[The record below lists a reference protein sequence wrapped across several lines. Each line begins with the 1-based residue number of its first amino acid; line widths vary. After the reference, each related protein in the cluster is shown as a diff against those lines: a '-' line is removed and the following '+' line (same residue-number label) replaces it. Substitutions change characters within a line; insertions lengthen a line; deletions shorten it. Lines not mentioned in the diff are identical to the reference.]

1 MERTFDIDAS
11 EQSLLGLSGDRIAR
25 ALGVLGLL
33 VGFGVAQSH
42 AQTANNFTAAIHLF
56 DYDRNQPL
64 DVQDQIIEET
74 GELAI
79 HDITYTSPSG
89 GPVSA
94 YLVVPKGKGPFAG
107 VLFAHHGLGTRSEFL
122 PEAKLY
128 AKAGA
133 VSLMPDYPWDR
144 PRPWRKSVD
153 NFDKPELDRKIFI
166 QAIVELRR
174 GIDLLLARDDVDSK
188 RIAYVGH
195 SMGAQWGSILSA
207 IDQRMRATVLM
218 AGVAE
223 VGDLLLRSSNPDLI
237 DLRNNQPAGQLQ
249 EYCQALGDLDAIR
262 FVGHASPTEL
272 LLQFANFER
281 YFDSTSMQH
290 YMDVATAPKKVIR
303 YDSGHELNDPEA
315 LRDRY
320 HWLVKAI
327 GIKAGL
333 LP

>member
-1 MERTFDIDAS
+1 MLTAS
-11 EQSLLGLSGDRIAR
+11 LPA
-25 ALGVLGLL
+25 
-33 VGFGVAQSH
+33 
-42 AQTANNFTAAIHLF
+42 FT
-56 DYDRNQPL
+56 DYDRTQPL
-64 DVQDQIIEET
+64 DLQDRIIEQTSEFT
-74 GELAI
+74 I
-79 HDITYTSPSG
+79 HDITYASPSG

-94 YLVVPKGKGPFAG
+94 YLVVPKGKGHFAG
-107 VLFAHHGLGTRSEFL
+107 ILFAHYGLGTRSEFL

-153 NFDKPELDRKIFI
+153 NFDRPELDRNTFI

-174 GIDLLLARDDVDSK
+174 GMDVLLARDDVDSK

-207 IDQRMRATVLM
+207 IDQRMKATVLM

-223 VGDLLLRSSNPDLI
+223 EGDLLLRSSNPNLI
-237 DLRNNQPAGQLQ
+237 ELRNNQPAGQLQ
-249 EYCQALGDLDAIR
+249 RYCQALVELDAIR
-262 FVGHASPTEL
+262 FVGHAAPTEL

-290 YMDVATAPKKVIR
+290 YIDAASEPKKVLH

-320 HWLVKAI
+320 LWLVGAI
-327 GIKAGL
+327 GIKANL
-333 LP
+333 TP